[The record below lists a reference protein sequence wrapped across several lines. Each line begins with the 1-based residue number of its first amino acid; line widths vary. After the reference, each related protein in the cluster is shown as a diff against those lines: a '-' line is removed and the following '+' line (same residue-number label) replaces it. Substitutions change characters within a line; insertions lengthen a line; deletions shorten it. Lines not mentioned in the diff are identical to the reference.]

1 MVAHVLSRKPSADRA
16 VLCNGNEQQGIDT
29 GDVARALAVVTK
41 WLPRLGCDGSAL
53 YLPALD
59 GSSFLFHQDPGR
71 CRSTPERRRSFLFGG
86 GRMSGFLVVADD
98 QPLRDDVPS
107 LNLTDFSALIGQS
120 RVEMY
125 QDLIHPILPP
135 LPFGFLFAP
144 RLEKGSSSLSQYIV
158 PAEVVERRN
167 VQDWHFEL
175 KRWGYGPNGYG
186 RGSATLALTG
196 TMARNVSPTSPTR
209 RSPHPPRA

>member
-1 MVAHVLSRKPSADRA
+1 MGMSSRGLIPAMSPARSRLSQNGFLGLVAMVALFICLPWMAHHFSSIRTLVDAAPPRKEGEAF
-16 VLCNGNEQQGIDT
+16 V
-29 GDVARALAVVTK
+29 
-41 WLPRLGCDGSAL
+41 
-53 YLPALD
+53 
-59 GSSFLFHQDPGR
+59 
-71 CRSTPERRRSFLFGG
+71 FGG

-175 KRWGYGPNGYG
+175 KRWGYRPNGYG
-186 RGSATLALTG
+186 RGSATLALTR